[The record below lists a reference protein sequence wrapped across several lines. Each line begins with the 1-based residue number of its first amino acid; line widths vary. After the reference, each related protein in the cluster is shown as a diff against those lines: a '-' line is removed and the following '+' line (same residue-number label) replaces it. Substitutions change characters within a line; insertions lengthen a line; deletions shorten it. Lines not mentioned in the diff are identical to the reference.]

1 MRCGLFGTGPWA
13 RATQGPALVAHP
25 DIELVGVWGRD
36 PARAAALAGELG
48 ARPYTD
54 VDALTADVDLIA
66 VALPPDVQAGIAV
79 RAAAAGRHLLLD
91 KPLALTVADAD
102 AVVAAVERAGVASV
116 VFFTAR
122 FRPAVAAFLRD
133 ASGRH
138 WDAAR
143 FAMYGS
149 IFGPGNPYG
158 GSAWRRAK
166 GGLWDLGP
174 HALGLA
180 LPAFGPVRDVVAVTG
195 RHDTTYVLVRHES
208 GAVSQ
213 LELTVDAPAA
223 YFATWFFGPDGPV
236 DLPDDG
242 TTSVAAFGIA
252 IDELLATVA
261 SGANEHP
268 CDVRFAR
275 EVVAVLARAESA
287 ASAHS
292 G

>member
-1 MRCGLFGTGPWA
+1 MRCGLFGTGHWA
-13 RATQGPALVAHP
+13 RATQGAALARHP
-25 DIELVGVWGRD
+25 GVELVGVWGRD
-36 PARAAALAGELG
+36 PARATALAAELG
-48 ARPYTD
+48 VRPYADT
-54 VDALTADVDLIA
+54 DALIADVDLVAI
-66 VALPPDVQAGIAV
+66 ALPPDIQAAIAA

-102 AVVAAVERAGVASV
+102 AVVAAVDRAGVASV

-122 FRPAVAAFLRD
+122 FQPGVAAFLR
-133 ASGRH
+133 SGIE
-138 WDAAR
+138 WDGAR

-149 IFGPGNPYG
+149 IFEPGNPYG

-180 LPAFGPVRDVVAVTG
+180 LPVFGPARDVTAVTG
-195 RHDTTYVLVRHES
+195 RHDTTYVLVRHDS

-213 LELTVDAPAA
+213 LELTLDAPTAH
-223 YFATWFFGPDGPV
+223 FATQFFGPTGPV
-236 DLPDDG
+236 DLPADA
-242 TTSVAAFGIA
+242 TTSVEAFGIA

-261 SGANEHP
+261 AGATGHP

-275 EVVAVLARAESA
+275 DVVAVLARAEHA
-287 ASAHS
+287 ASGFA